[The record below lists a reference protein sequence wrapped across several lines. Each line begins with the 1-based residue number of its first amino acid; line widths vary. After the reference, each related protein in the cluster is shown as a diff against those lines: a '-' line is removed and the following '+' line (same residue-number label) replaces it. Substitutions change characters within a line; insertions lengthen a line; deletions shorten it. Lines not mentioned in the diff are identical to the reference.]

1 MTGTKRSRV
10 KRIIAELAALIVVI
24 AVAVGLMLAFTV
36 SASAKPVYTQ
46 MAARMITLPVNVS
59 SPVYGQ
65 IVNLRVMP
73 GQQVTKGEALAVV
86 QLLDPQHANV
96 PTHSPL
102 YKALSHNRVE
112 ITSPTTGVISQVN
125 FANLSTIGVAS
136 NLLQI
141 FSADDVQVQV
151 YVPRG
156 TNLSGF
162 SGYYATDYAGGP
174 KYPIKLLYQTPM
186 TSPNPS
192 LRDVN
197 VYAASFVNPHDATS
211 LLSAD
216 TITVEAQ
223 KPPAKN
229 HYLPLPKLN
238 LPSLPQM
245 SWPNIQLP

>member
-1 MTGTKRSRV
+1 MTVTKKSRA
-10 KRIIAELAALIVVI
+10 KRIIAELATLIVVI

-36 SASAKPVYTQ
+36 SASAKPLYTQ

-65 IVNLRVMP
+65 IVELHVMP
-73 GQQVTKGEALAVV
+73 GQQVTKGESLAVV
-86 QLLDPQHANV
+86 QMLDPQHANV
-96 PTHSPL
+96 PTGSRL

-112 ITSPTTGVISQVN
+112 ITSPTTGVISEVN

-136 NLLQI
+136 DLLQI
-141 FSADDVQVQV
+141 FTTSDVQVQV

-156 TNLSGF
+156 TNVSGF

-174 KYPIKLLYQTPM
+174 KYPIKLLHQTPM

-197 VYAASFVNPHDATS
+197 VYAASFANPQDAAS

-223 KPPAKN
+223 KPPVKN

-245 SWPNIQLP
+245 SLPNIQLP